1 MVSSYIRCNLVV
13 CQNVCHLGKKYNS
26 FYWCLLW
33 QKPWKKQLTWHYLW
47 LFKSTD
53 FYERQISRSFIGSMV
68 NKLWILVDIQ
78 EEIVSHNGC
87 KVWYCSVKIPW
98 RPGFSNIFRSFPMSD
113 DKASVCLLFEAF
125 CLLWVIKGEINDI
138 WLNMLHTINQ
148 SKVLK
153 MTYMLKQITQLCM

>member
-1 MVSSYIRCNLVV
+1 MK
-13 CQNVCHLGKKYNS
+13 GK
-26 FYWCLLW
+26 FQGLLLAAW
-33 QKPWKKQLTWHYLW
+33 LTNYEYLW
-47 LFKSTD
+47 IFKKKLFLTMAARFDGAVYKDSLL
-53 FYERQISRSFIGSMV
+53 S
-68 NKLWILVDIQ
+68 
-78 EEIVSHNGC
+78 C
-87 KVWYCSVKIPW
+87 W